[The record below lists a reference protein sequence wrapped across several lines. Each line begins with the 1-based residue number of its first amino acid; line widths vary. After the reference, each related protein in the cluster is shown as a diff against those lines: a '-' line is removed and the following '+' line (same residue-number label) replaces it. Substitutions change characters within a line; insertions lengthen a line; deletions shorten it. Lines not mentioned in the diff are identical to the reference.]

1 MKEFM
6 HNLQEVGFL
15 TDVRESS
22 LVYPVIMTIHLICI
36 AVFGGM
42 ILVTN
47 MRLLGLMFTKY
58 SVTDVVGGLRN
69 YKRAGLVIMLTAG
82 FLLGASEGDKY
93 YPNPFFWIKITLL
106 LLLLG
111 HSLAFGGSVYRNT
124 EEMDRTGVIPGKAK
138 LAATLS
144 LVLWLSVLVF
154 GRLIGYWEGDEQKP
168 KAEQARVEQSQFQ
181 R

>member
-15 TDVRESS
+15 TDIRESS
-22 LVYPVIMTIHLICI
+22 IVYPVIMTIHLACI

-42 ILVTN
+42 ILITN
-47 MRLLGLMFTKY
+47 LRLLGVMFTQY

-93 YPNPFFWIKITLL
+93 YPNPFFWVKLTLL
-106 LLLLG
+106 LGLLV

-124 EEMDRTGVIPGKAK
+124 EAIDKAGTIPGKAK
-138 LAATLS
+138 LAASLS

-168 KAEQARVEQSQFQ
+168 KAQQVGIEQLQAQ